1 MNIRK
6 YNINGKF
13 YDLEN
18 VAETIKQGRWNE
30 AVDMLAS
37 GAGISNEQASAIAQ
51 ELAAAIGIGQNDQ
64 QQADNENP
72 AKQPA
77 PQTVP
82 QQQPAPQH
90 APQQQASQPVTQHM
104 PVIPP
109 HPTDIGASLSSVADK
124 LSGKKIANVIKIL
137 AAVSAA
143 LGIIVSLVTGVTIG
157 RASSYLMMSESNFS
171 FTAFL
176 ISIFSTLVVS
186 SMMYGFGEVISL
198 LVDIKNKEK

>member
-18 VAETIKQGRWNE
+18 VAEAIRQGRWKE
-30 AVDMLAS
+30 GVDMLAD
-37 GAGISNEQASAIAQ
+37 GAGISEAQASAITQ

-72 AKQPA
+72 AKQPE

-82 QQQPAPQH
+82 QQQPVPQP

-109 HPTDIGASLSSVADK
+109 HPTDMGASLSSVADK

>member
-30 AVDMLAS
+30 AVDMLAG

-90 APQQQASQPVTQHM
+90 APQQQASQPVTQHI

-109 HPTDIGASLSSVADK
+109 HPTDMGASLSSVADK

>member
-30 AVDMLAS
+30 AVDMLAD
-37 GAGISNEQASAIAQ
+37 GAGISEAQASAIAQ

-104 PVIPP
+104 PAIPP
-109 HPTDIGASLSSVADK
+109 HPTDMGASLSSVADK

>member
-37 GAGISNEQASAIAQ
+37 GSGISNEQASAIAQ

-109 HPTDIGASLSSVADK
+109 HPTDMGASLSSVADK

>member
-6 YNINGKF
+6 YNIDGKF

-109 HPTDIGASLSSVADK
+109 HPPDMGASLSSVADK

-137 AAVSAA
+137 AAVSAV

>member
-51 ELAAAIGIGQNDQ
+51 ELAAAIGIGQNVF
-64 QQADNENP
+64 QAADPVNP
-72 AKQPA
+72 
-77 PQTVP
+77 VP
-82 QQQPAPQH
+82 QHIPAIQSRS
-90 APQQQASQPVTQHM
+90 ADLGTT
-104 PVIPP
+104 I
-109 HPTDIGASLSSVADK
+109 SSAAEK

-137 AAVSAA
+137 AAVTAVT
-143 LGIIVSLVTGVTIG
+143 GIIVSLATGVAIG
-157 RASSYLMMSESNFS
+157 RVSSYYMMSDSNFS
-171 FTAFL
+171 FITFL
-176 ISIFSTLVVS
+176 ISMFFTLVTS
-186 SMMYGFGEVISL
+186 SIMYGFGEVISL

>member
-109 HPTDIGASLSSVADK
+109 HPTDMGASLFSVADK

>member
-30 AVDMLAS
+30 AVDMLAG

-64 QQADNENP
+64 QQADNEIP
-72 AKQPA
+72 AKQPQ

-82 QQQPAPQH
+82 QQQPAPQS
-90 APQQQASQPVTQHM
+90 APQQQASQPVPQHM
-104 PVIPP
+104 PVTQT
-109 HPTDIGASLSSVADK
+109 HSTNMGASISSVADK

>member
-30 AVDMLAS
+30 AVDMLAD
-37 GAGISNEQASAIAQ
+37 GAGISEAQASAIAQ

-77 PQTVP
+77 PQ
-82 QQQPAPQH
+82 H

-104 PVIPP
+104 PAIPP
-109 HPTDIGASLSSVADK
+109 HPTDMGASLSSVADK

>member
-30 AVDMLAS
+30 AVDMLAD
-37 GAGISNEQASAIAQ
+37 GAGISEAQASAIAQ

-77 PQTVP
+77 PQ
-82 QQQPAPQH
+82 H

-109 HPTDIGASLSSVADK
+109 HPTDMGASLSSVADK

>member
-64 QQADNENP
+64 QQADNEIP
-72 AKQPA
+72 AKQPQ

-82 QQQPAPQH
+82 QQQPAPQP

-109 HPTDIGASLSSVADK
+109 HPTDMGASLSSVADK

>member
-109 HPTDIGASLSSVADK
+109 HPTDMGASLSSVADK

>member
-104 PVIPP
+104 PAIPP
-109 HPTDIGASLSSVADK
+109 HPTDMGASLSSVADK

>member
-18 VAETIKQGRWNE
+18 VAETIRQGRWSE
-30 AVDMLAS
+30 AVDMLAG

-51 ELAAAIGIGQNDQ
+51 ELAAAIGIGQNDPN
-64 QQADNENP
+64 QADNEIP
-72 AKQPA
+72 AKQQ
-77 PQTVP
+77 PQS
-82 QQQPAPQH
+82 QP
-90 APQQQASQPVTQHM
+90 APQQQASQSVPQHM

-109 HPTDIGASLSSVADK
+109 HSTDMGASISSVADK

-143 LGIIVSLVTGVTIG
+143 LGIIISLVTGVTIG
-157 RASSYLMMSESNFS
+157 RASSYMMSGSGFS

-176 ISIFSTLVVS
+176 ISIFATLVVS
-186 SMMYGFGEVISL
+186 SVMYGFGEVISL

>member
-82 QQQPAPQH
+82 QQQPAPQP

-109 HPTDIGASLSSVADK
+109 HPTDMGASLSSVADK

>member
-37 GAGISNEQASAIAQ
+37 GAGISNEQASAIEQ

-64 QQADNENP
+64 QQEDNENP

-109 HPTDIGASLSSVADK
+109 HPTDMGASLSSVADK

>member
-18 VAETIKQGRWNE
+18 VAETIRQGRWSE
-30 AVDMLAS
+30 AVDMLAG

-51 ELAAAIGIGQNDQ
+51 ELAAAIGIGQNDPN
-64 QQADNENP
+64 QADNEIP
-72 AKQPA
+72 AKQQ
-77 PQTVP
+77 PQS
-82 QQQPAPQH
+82 QP
-90 APQQQASQPVTQHM
+90 APQQQASQSVPQHM
-104 PVIPP
+104 PVIQP
-109 HPTDIGASLSSVADK
+109 HSTDMGASISSVADK

-143 LGIIVSLVTGVTIG
+143 LGIIISLVTGVTIG
-157 RASSYLMMSESNFS
+157 RASSYMMSGSGFS

-176 ISIFSTLVVS
+176 ISIFATLVVS
-186 SMMYGFGEVISL
+186 SVMYGFGEVISL

>member
-37 GAGISNEQASAIAQ
+37 GAGISNEQAS
-51 ELAAAIGIGQNDQ
+51 
-64 QQADNENP
+64 
-72 AKQPA
+72 
-77 PQTVP
+77 
-82 QQQPAPQH
+82 
-90 APQQQASQPVTQHM
+90 QPVTQHM

-109 HPTDIGASLSSVADK
+109 HPTDMGASLSSVADK

>member
-51 ELAAAIGIGQNDQ
+51 ELAVAIGIGQNDQ

-72 AKQPA
+72 AK
-77 PQTVP
+77 
-82 QQQPAPQH
+82 QPAPQH

-109 HPTDIGASLSSVADK
+109 HPTDMGASLSSVADK

-157 RASSYLMMSESNFS
+157 RASSYLMISESNFS

>member
-30 AVDMLAS
+30 AVDMLAG

-64 QQADNENP
+64 QQADNEIP
-72 AKQPA
+72 AKQPQ

-82 QQQPAPQH
+82 QQQPAPQS

-109 HPTDIGASLSSVADK
+109 HPTDMGASLSSVADK

>member
-6 YNINGKF
+6 YNIDGKF

-109 HPTDIGASLSSVADK
+109 HPTDMGASLSSVADK

-137 AAVSAA
+137 AAVSAV

>member
-77 PQTVP
+77 PQ
-82 QQQPAPQH
+82 H

-104 PVIPP
+104 PAIPP
-109 HPTDIGASLSSVADK
+109 HPTDMGASLSSVADK

-143 LGIIVSLVTGVTIG
+143 HLLKNHVST
-157 RASSYLMMSESNFS
+157 RREFEW
-171 FTAFL
+171 AF
-176 ISIFSTLVVS
+176 
-186 SMMYGFGEVISL
+186 
-198 LVDIKNKEK
+198 

>member
-30 AVDMLAS
+30 AVDMLAG

-109 HPTDIGASLSSVADK
+109 HPTDMGASLSSVADK

>member
-51 ELAAAIGIGQNDQ
+51 ELVAAIGIGQNDQ

-72 AKQPA
+72 AKQPE

-82 QQQPAPQH
+82 QQQPAPQP

-109 HPTDIGASLSSVADK
+109 HPTDMGASLSSVADK

>member
-13 YDLEN
+13 YNLEN

-90 APQQQASQPVTQHM
+90 APQQQASQPVTQHT

-109 HPTDIGASLSSVADK
+109 HPTDMGASLSSVADK

>member
-77 PQTVP
+77 PQ
-82 QQQPAPQH
+82 H

-109 HPTDIGASLSSVADK
+109 HPTDMGASLSSVADK

>member
-109 HPTDIGASLSSVADK
+109 HPTDMGASLSSVADK
-124 LSGKKIANVIKIL
+124 LSGKQIANVIKIL

>member
-72 AKQPA
+72 AKQPE

-82 QQQPAPQH
+82 QQQPAPQP

-109 HPTDIGASLSSVADK
+109 HPRDMGASLSSVADK